1 MANQLTNYLANF
13 KAEKGGKITHTRIG
27 DMNHNIYGGS
37 YNIPDENYLEFME
50 LYYNWVIVAGNDEYL
65 TEKQEDVVA
74 LDFDFRYDTSIKT
87 RQHEEDH
94 IIDCLVLYA
103 EIIGEI
109 MQDITTNTTIK
120 AYVLEKPDVNKL
132 DNKTKDGIHVILGL
146 RMAREAQVVL
156 RDLVLPR
163 LKNLWGDLPLTNAWD
178 DIIDEGVVKASVNW
192 QLIGSHKPANQT
204 YALTGTYDLICT
216 DAKHNYWDVK
226 NTKNNNTPLTLEQV
240 LSLSVR
246 NKNAPNITFT
256 NVKPAHKEAVMWGK
270 RRLEK
275 RKTTTPPPEQN
286 NNNKDIKNDEYID
299 LIFNVIGNGC
309 KPNGDKYVS
318 YQDRLCIRFVLKSNG
333 YDKQHYIDYCNLRE
347 GKGKDNAE
355 DEWDKLSIKEITPM
369 YVLEGLAKRIKPS
382 EYKNWIK
389 MRDEKIKLIGKN
401 MLMESIKE
409 IQNDDEK
416 SYQKVKEE
424 FEKKHSLIVNK
435 SLYIKEAEDDVIF
448 MKENQLI
455 TSYKH
460 IKYSEPALNKKNEMI
475 GMKDDNCFI
484 KKWINDENI
493 RKHETIAVYPP
504 PLKCPSNVFNLWKP
518 FAISKYT
525 DEYVKDEE
533 GLEMFKNHVKI
544 LCGNDENVSEYIIKW
559 IGQMFQYP
567 AVKTNVPT
575 FISGEGAGKGSL
587 LELLSNMMGAGKV
600 LVTTTP
606 SRDVWGSFNGL
617 MSNCFLVN
625 LNEMS
630 KKETAD
636 AEGKIKGLITDT
648 QLTINKKGIDPYLI
662 NSYNRFMGTTN
673 SEDPVKT
680 KKGDRR
686 NNIIRSSDEKCGD
699 KQYFKDLI
707 AKFKDINVMRTIYD
721 YLMSIEELD
730 KFGEL
735 PVPETEYQNDMKEQY
750 RDNYDRWVES
760 YITEYQNEDV
770 EYLKLGGESQYK
782 LFVEWSNKNGI
793 KYETSSIKMGLGI
806 KRLNIDGI
814 ITGFRTNKGKE
825 THYHIDKLKK
835 HYNIGCMIAL

>member
-1 MANQLTNYLANF
+1 MANQLMNYLANF
-13 KAEKGGKITHTRIG
+13 KAEKNGNITHTRIG
-27 DMNHNIYGGS
+27 DKSLNIYGGS
-37 YNIPDENYLEFME
+37 YNIPDENHLEFME
-50 LYYNWVIVAGNDEYL
+50 LYYNWVVVAGNEEYL
-65 TEKQEDVVA
+65 TEKQDRNEGVIS

-87 RQHEEDH
+87 RQHEDDH
-94 IIDCLVLYA
+94 IIDALMLYMNKLS
-103 EIIGEI
+103 ELC
-109 MQDITTNTTIK
+109 DIPVDKKIS
-120 AYVLEKPDVNKL
+120 AYVMHKPNLNCLE
-132 DNKTKDGIHVILGL
+132 NKTKDGIHIIIDAKLN
-146 RMAREAQVVL
+146 RNAQKIMRL
-156 RDLVLPR
+156 MLVEK
-163 LKNLWGDLPLTNAWD
+163 LKEIWSDLPITNDWT
-178 DIIDEGVVKASVNW
+178 DIVDEGVVNASVNW
-192 QLIGSHKPANQT
+192 QLYGSHKPDNET
-204 YALTGTYDLICT
+204 YKLTSKYEFKYNDDEFEPKKIEI
-216 DAKHNYWDVK
+216 NE
-226 NTKNNNTPLTLEQV
+226 PLSFEEFLK
-240 LSLSVR
+240 LSVQSGGEYVLQI
-246 NKNAPNITFT
+246 KEE
-256 NVKPAHKEAVMWGK
+256 HKEGIK
-270 RRLEK
+270 KHFEK
-275 RKTTTPPPEQN
+275 THQKENGLLTPPPEQ

-299 LIFNVIGNGC
+299 LLFNDIGNGY
-309 KPNGDKYVS
+309 KSNGDKYVS
-318 YQDRLCIRFVLKSNG
+318 YHDRLCIRFVLKSNG
-333 YDKQHYIDYCNLRE
+333 YDKKHYIDYCNLRE

-355 DEWDKLSIKEITPM
+355 DDWDKLIIKEITPM
-369 YVLEGLAKRIKPS
+369 YVLEGLAKRIKPV

-389 MRDEKIKLIGKN
+389 MRDEKVKLIGKN

-409 IQNDDEK
+409 IKNDDEK

-493 RKHETIAVYPP
+493 RKYETIAVYPP
-504 PLKCPSNVFNLWKP
+504 PLKCPTNVFNLWKP
-518 FAISKYT
+518 FQISKYT
-525 DEYVKDEE
+525 DKYVKDEE

-587 LELLSNMMGAGKV
+587 LELLSNMMGPGKV

-707 AKFKDINVMRTIYD
+707 GKFKDINVMRTIYD
-721 YLMSIEELD
+721 YLMSIQELD

-750 RDNYDRWVES
+750 RDNYDRWIES

-770 EYLKLGGESQYK
+770 EYLKLGGEAQYK

-814 ITGFRTNKGKE
+814 ITGIRTNKGKE

-835 HYNIGCMIAL
+835 HYNIGCMIEL

>member
-1 MANQLTNYLANF
+1 MANQIMNYLANF
-13 KAEKGGKITHTRIG
+13 KSEKNGNITHTRIG
-27 DMNHNIYGGS
+27 DKNLNIYAGS
-37 YNIPDENYLEFME
+37 YNIPDENHLEFME
-50 LYYNWVIVAGNDEYL
+50 LYYNWVIVAGNEEYL
-65 TEKQEDVVA
+65 TEKQDRTEGVIA
-74 LDFDFRYDTSIKT
+74 LDFDFRYHTSIKT

-94 IIDCLVLYA
+94 IIDMLCLYMHKL
-103 EIIGEI
+103 EELC
-109 MQDITTNTTIK
+109 DIPDNTTIT
-120 AYVLEKPDVNKL
+120 AYVMHKPNSNCLE
-132 DNKTKDGIHVILGL
+132 NKTKDGIHIIIDAKLNRNAQKIMRLMLVEKLKDFWGGL
-146 RMAREAQVVL
+146 PITNDWSDVV
-156 RDLVLPR
+156 
-163 LKNLWGDLPLTNAWD
+163 
-178 DIIDEGVVKASVNW
+178 DEGVVNASVNW
-192 QLIGSHKPANQT
+192 QMLGSHKPDNET
-204 YALTGTYDLICT
+204 YKLTSKYEFKFQDGEFEPKKVEI
-216 DAKHNYWDVK
+216 NE
-226 NTKNNNTPLTLEQV
+226 PLSFDEFLK
-240 LSLSVR
+240 LSVQSGGEY
-246 NKNAPNITFT
+246 ILQ
-256 NVKPAHKEAVMWGK
+256 VKDEHKEGIK
-270 RRLEK
+270 KHFEK
-275 RKTTTPPPEQN
+275 THQKENGLLTPPPEQN
-286 NNNKDIKNDEYID
+286 NTEDNEYLD
-299 LIFNVIGNGC
+299 LLFNAIGNGC

-333 YDKQHYIDYCNLRE
+333 YDKKHYIDYCNLRE

-355 DEWDKLSIKEITPM
+355 DDWDKLIIKEITPM

-389 MRDEKIKLIGKN
+389 MRDEKVKLIGKN

-484 KKWINDENI
+484 KKWINDEKI
-493 RKHETIAVYPP
+493 RKYETIAVYPP
-504 PLKCPSNVFNLWKP
+504 PLKCPTNVFNLWKP

-587 LELLSNMMGAGKV
+587 LELLSNMMGPGKV

-699 KQYFKDLI
+699 KQYFKELI
-707 AKFKDINVMRTIYD
+707 GKFKDINVMRTIYD
-721 YLMSIEELD
+721 YLMSIEDLD

-750 RDNYDRWVES
+750 RDNYDRWIES
-760 YITEYQNEDV
+760 YITQYQDEDV
-770 EYLKLGGESQYK
+770 EYLKLGGEAQYK
-782 LFVEWSNKNGI
+782 LFLEWSNKNGI

-814 ITGFRTNKGKE
+814 ITGIRTNKGKE

-835 HYNIGCMIAL
+835 HYKIGCMIEL

>member
-1 MANQLTNYLANF
+1 MANQIMNYLANF
-13 KAEKGGKITHTRIG
+13 KAEKNGNITHTRIG
-27 DMNHNIYGGS
+27 DKNLNIYPGS
-37 YNIPDENYLEFME
+37 YNIPDENHLEFME
-50 LYYNWVIVAGNDEYL
+50 LYYNWVIVAGNEEYL
-65 TEKQEDVVA
+65 TEKQDKDEGVIA

-94 IIDCLVLYA
+94 IIDMLMLYMNKLS
-103 EIIGEI
+103 ELC
-109 MQDITTNTTIK
+109 DIPVDKKIT
-120 AYVLEKPDVNKL
+120 AYVMHKPNPNCLE
-132 DNKTKDGIHVILGL
+132 NKTKDGIHIIIDAKLN
-146 RMAREAQVVL
+146 RNAQKIMRL
-156 RDLVLPR
+156 MLVEK
-163 LKNLWGDLPLTNAWD
+163 LKEFWSDLPITNDWSD
-178 DIIDEGVVKASVNW
+178 VVDELVVNASVNW
-192 QLIGSHKPANQT
+192 QMFGSHKPNNET
-204 YALTGTYDLICT
+204 YKLTSKYEFKYNDDEFKSKKIEINEPLSFEEFLKLSIQSGGEIIIQ
-216 DAKHNYWDVK
+216 VK
-226 NTKNNNTPLTLEQV
+226 DE
-240 LSLSVR
+240 
-246 NKNAPNITFT
+246 
-256 NVKPAHKEAVMWGK
+256 HKEGIK
-270 RRLEK
+270 KHFE
-275 RKTTTPPPEQN
+275 TTHQTGLLTPPPEQN
-286 NNNKDIKNDEYID
+286 NNNKDNEYLD
-299 LIFNVIGNGC
+299 LLFNVIGNEY
-309 KPNGDKYVS
+309 KPNGEKYVS

-333 YDKQHYIDYCNLRE
+333 YDKKHYIDYCNLRE
-347 GKGKDNAE
+347 GKGKDYAE
-355 DEWDKLSIKEITPM
+355 DDWDKLTIKEITPT
-369 YVLEGLAKRIKPS
+369 YVLQGLAKRIKPN
-382 EYKNWIK
+382 EYKNWLK
-389 MRDEKIKLIGKN
+389 KRDDNVKEIGKK

-409 IQNDDEK
+409 IKNDDEK

-435 SLYIKEAEDDVIF
+435 SLYIKETEDDVIF

-484 KKWINDENI
+484 KKWINDETI
-493 RKHETIAVYPP
+493 SKYETIGVYPP
-504 PLKCPSNVFNLWKP
+504 PLKCPSNIFNLWKP

-533 GLEMFKNHVKI
+533 GLKMFKNHVKI

-587 LELLSNMMGAGKV
+587 LELLSNMMGSGKV

-699 KQYFKDLI
+699 KQYFKELI

-721 YLMSIEELD
+721 YLMSIEGLD

-760 YITEYQNEDV
+760 YITEYQDEDV

-782 LFVEWSNKNGI
+782 LFKEWCEKNGI
-793 KYETSSIKMGLGI
+793 KYETSSVKMALGI
-806 KRLNIDGI
+806 KRLNIHGI
-814 ITGFRTNKGKE
+814 VTGVKTKRANE
-825 THYHIDKLKK
+825 THYHIEKLKK
-835 HYNIGCMIAL
+835 HYKIGCMIQL